1 MTALSDI
8 SVTGMQRGFT
18 LNLISNASME
28 TYEQNTLA
36 RFTNLLPNVNELNK
50 SLGTWQV
57 ALLEISWPSTIKNVT
72 DGTFETNA
80 AAAAF
85 NDDDDSRNL
94 SNDDFESMDEEEE
107 IKQENLSSQQA
118 SPPTV
123 VLQQKQQLLLGAGG
137 AISCDNHSSLLSWSS
152 DDEDDDSDESGEG
165 SIRRDQISAGR
176 YNSVD
181 DLMTELCQKA
191 FNTTT
196 CRWPFS
202 WTVRKEN
209 QRLEIHA
216 GDNKEPSAQNN
227 PSLPFIRLVSDDLQN
242 ILGVNTLR
250 LQSFNEPGSRF
261 PVEIDAGLH
270 NILVYCDLV
279 QNEVL
284 GDKGTSLLRSITLT
298 HYDDND
304 KRVSAVSY
312 RSFAKLQW
320 KHVVKS
326 AFQSIT
332 VSLRNEMGSLVPF
345 LSRGR
350 TSLTLKFC
358 LQRNSAASF

>member
-1 MTALSDI
+1 
-8 SVTGMQRGFT
+8 
-18 LNLISNASME
+18 ME

-36 RFTNLLPNVNELNK
+36 RFTNLLPNVIELNK

-72 DGTFETNA
+72 DGTFEAN
-80 AAAAF
+80 AAAF
-85 NDDDDSRNL
+85 NDDDDSSDDL

-107 IKQENLSSQQA
+107 IKQENLSLQQA
-118 SPPTV
+118 SHAV
-123 VLQQKQQLLLGAGG
+123 IQQKQQLLLGAGTTV
-137 AISCDNHSSLLSWSS
+137 SRDNHSSSLLNWSC
-152 DDEDDDSDESGEG
+152 DEESDDDSESGEG

-181 DLMTELCQKA
+181 DLMMELCQKA
-191 FNTTT
+191 FNTTR
-196 CRWPFS
+196 RWPIS

-216 GDNKEPSAQNN
+216 AEIKEPSAQNN
-227 PSLPFIRLVSDDLQN
+227 LSLLPFIRLVSANLQN
-242 ILGVNTLR
+242 ILGVTTLSV
-250 LQSFNEPGSRF
+250 QNYEPRSHF
-261 PVEIDAGLH
+261 PVDIDAGLH

-279 QNEVL
+279 QNEDL

-298 HYDDND
+298 HDDDND
-304 KRVSAVSY
+304 RGVSAVSN

-320 KHVVKS
+320 KDVVKS

-350 TSLTLKFC
+350 TSLTLKFR

>member
-1 MTALSDI
+1 MP
-8 SVTGMQRGFT
+8 V
-18 LNLISNASME
+18 
-28 TYEQNTLA
+28 
-36 RFTNLLPNVNELNK
+36 
-50 SLGTWQV
+50 
-57 ALLEISWPSTIKNVT
+57 
-72 DGTFETNA
+72 
-80 AAAAF
+80 
-85 NDDDDSRNL
+85 SR
-94 SNDDFESMDEEEE
+94 
-107 IKQENLSSQQA
+107 
-118 SPPTV
+118 
-123 VLQQKQQLLLGAGG
+123 
-137 AISCDNHSSLLSWSS
+137 DNHSSLLNWSS

-196 CRWPFS
+196 RRWPFS

-216 GDNKEPSAQNN
+216 GDNEEPSAQNN

-242 ILGVNTLR
+242 ILGVTTL
-250 LQSFNEPGSRF
+250 SVHEPGSRF
-261 PVEIDAGLH
+261 PVDIDAGLH

-298 HYDDND
+298 HDNDND

-320 KHVVKS
+320 KDVVKS
-326 AFQSIT
+326 AFQSII
-332 VSLRNEMGSLVPF
+332 VSLRNEMGILVPF

-350 TSLTLKFC
+350 TSLTLKFR